1 VAPSRRLIVATI
13 VAVILIIAG
22 LLLTTRRRS
31 ERPAAQSARRSPGA
45 WVVGIASAVAA
56 SLVVITPYLPTAL
69 LRTLTILVVEAA
81 AVIAVPPAFESASIV
96 IVRISNGAFAALAV
110 AAVWIAARRV
120 KLVLAHQG

>member
-1 VAPSRRLIVATI
+1 
-13 VAVILIIAG
+13 
-22 LLLTTRRRS
+22 
-31 ERPAAQSARRSPGA
+31 
-45 WVVGIASAVAA
+45 
-56 SLVVITPYLPTAL
+56 LPTAL

-120 KLVLAHQG
+120 KLAHQG